1 MKTASSQSE
10 LKSKFKTHIDF
21 FDNSTFYYFAIA
33 LALKNTFILGLSFS
47 FKNREERRER
57 VIFGLKSA
65 FADLTK
71 KNKKKLL
78 PKIDILF

>member
-1 MKTASSQSE
+1 VKTASSQSE